1 MNINDDLHW
10 FIDGAVIYESKTNRA
25 FLNMTHDEFERRLR
39 EMIGMEEVN
48 KPDPEGVVTLENKSR
63 GRGRPRK
70 YDKPLTV
77 IGVGIEVGESFAAA
91 KAEYEETVPYK
102 LSMSMFVAVL
112 LDAYN
117 KQRQ

>member
-10 FIDGAVIYESKTNRA
+10 FLDGAVIHEPKTNRA

-70 YDKPLTV
+70 SESLTA
-77 IGVGIEVGESFAAA
+77 IGISAEVGEIFRAA
-91 KAEYEETVPYK
+91 KADYEKSLPYT
-102 LSMSMFVAVL
+102 LTQTQFVAVL
-112 LDAYN
+112 LQN
-117 KQRQ
+117 FQQRQ

>member
-39 EMIGMEEVN
+39 EIIGMEEVN

-70 YDKPLTV
+70 SKSLTA
-77 IGVGIEVGESFAAA
+77 IGISAEVGEIFRAA
-91 KAEYEETVPYK
+91 KADYEKSLPYT
-102 LSMSMFVAVL
+102 LTQTQFVAVL
-112 LDAYN
+112 LQN
-117 KQRQ
+117 FQQRQ

>member
-25 FLNMTHDEFERRLR
+25 FLNMTHGEFERRLR

-70 YDKPLTV
+70 SKSLTA
-77 IGVGIEVGESFAAA
+77 IGISAEVGEIFRAA
-91 KAEYEETVPYK
+91 KADYEKSLPYT
-102 LSMSMFVAVL
+102 LTQTQFVAVL
-112 LDAYN
+112 LQN
-117 KQRQ
+117 FQQRQ

>member
-39 EMIGMEEVN
+39 EIIGMEEVN

-70 YDKPLTV
+70 SKSLTA
-77 IGVGIEVGESFAAA
+77 IGISAEVGEIFRAA
-91 KAEYEETVPYK
+91 KADYESTLPYNI
-102 LSMSMFVAVL
+102 SMSMFMAVL

>member
-25 FLNMTHDEFERRLR
+25 FLNMTNDEFERRLR

-48 KPDPEGVVTLENKSR
+48 KPDLEGVVTLEKKSR

-70 YDKPLTV
+70 YDRPLTH
-77 IGVGIEVGESFAAA
+77 IGVGADIGESFEAA
-91 KAEYEETVPYK
+91 KADYEKTLPYT
-102 LSMSMFVAVL
+102 LTQAQFVAVL
-112 LDAYN
+112 LQN
-117 KQRQ
+117 FQQRQ